1 MVEANKLIHRRSHYL
16 IIGSILVCF
25 GMKIVLNFF
34 LYGRTPQDFA
44 PDENTY
50 SKLNDWIFSGGNAG
64 EFPLSGGDLFYT
76 SLSFNLPTQ
85 FLIYIGIPSI
95 FAIRLISSIYSLFC
109 ALLIYKFLLDQKET
123 FYKKDQTKVFNA
135 IIPILVLIYLTLPSH
150 FIWSSLGLRESANE
164 FWLLAGF
171 YALKSIIKDINKKIN
186 YLYLFATTI
195 VLFYSRPETSY
206 VFMFTAFIIGIYF
219 LVSKRKILLLL
230 SIISAYI
237 FITVSFAYSLGKMVD
252 SSTPKDSQYTI
263 TNQKVQSTFT
273 KPIDQLADINN
284 QVRGKKKGAN
294 TAIPTYSC
302 PILVEKNLMSY
313 GCLIY
318 NLPKT
323 SWDYV
328 YRPFFIV
335 DDLNTNIKKFVAVEN
350 IFWIMIFMLVYL
362 RGIYLWKYIKKNLIF
377 LSFIIFITT
386 FVIISGVFE
395 GNFGTAFRHKSLL
408 LPLLLI
414 TTQSLFFD
422 KQKRS
427 SRENFRFNSSR
438 KI

>member
-1 MVEANKLIHRRSHYL
+1 MVEANKSIHRRSHYL

-85 FLIYIGIPSI
+85 FIIYIGIPSI

-123 FYKKDQTKVFNA
+123 FYKKDQSKVFNA
-135 IIPILVLIYLTLPSH
+135 IIPILVLVYLTLPSH

-252 SSTPKDSQYTI
+252 SSI
-263 TNQKVQSTFT
+263 NQNVQSTFT
-273 KPIDQLADINN
+273 KPIDQLANINN

-294 TAIPTYSC
+294 TARPTYSC

-362 RGIYLWKYIKKNLIF
+362 RVIYLWKYIKNNLIF

>member
-1 MVEANKLIHRRSHYL
+1 MVEANKLIHRRSHDL

-34 LYGRTPQDFA
+34 LYGRTPHDFA

-50 SKLNDWIFSGGNAG
+50 SKLNDWIFSGGSAG
-64 EFPLSGGDLFYT
+64 DFPLSGGDLFYT
-76 SLSFNLPTQ
+76 SLSFNMPTQ

-123 FYKKDQTKVFNA
+123 LYKKDHSKVFNA

-263 TNQKVQSTFT
+263 TNQNVQSTFT
-273 KPIDQLADINN
+273 KPIDQLSNIKIAAD
-284 QVRGKKKGAN
+284 QRKDDAN
-294 TAIPTYSC
+294 TATPNYSC
-302 PILVEKNLMSY
+302 PILIKNNLMSY

-362 RGIYLWKYIKKNLIF
+362 RGIYLWKYIKNNLIF

-427 SRENFRFNSSR
+427 SRESFRFNSSR

>member
-16 IIGSILVCF
+16 IIGSILVCY

-123 FYKKDQTKVFNA
+123 FYKKDQSKVFNA

-171 YALKSIIKDINKKIN
+171 YALKLIIKDINKKIN

-237 FITVSFAYSLGKMVD
+237 FITVSFAYSF
-252 SSTPKDSQYTI
+252 QYTI
-263 TNQKVQSTFT
+263 TNQNVQSTFT

-313 GCLIY
+313 GCSIY

-362 RGIYLWKYIKKNLIF
+362 RGIYLWKYIKNNLIF

>member
-1 MVEANKLIHRRSHYL
+1 MVETNKLIHRRSHYL

-50 SKLNDWIFSGGNAG
+50 SKLNDWIFSGGKAG

-76 SLSFNLPTQ
+76 SLTFNLPTQ

-123 FYKKDQTKVFNA
+123 LYKKDHSKVFNA

-237 FITVSFAYSLGKMVD
+237 FVTISFANALGNLVVN
-252 SSTPKDSQYTI
+252 TPSKDSPYSI
-263 TNQKVQSTFT
+263 TNENVRTSFT
-273 KPIDQLADINN
+273 KPLDQLSSIEIISNSRKEDA
-284 QVRGKKKGAN
+284 K
-294 TAIPTYSC
+294 TATPTYSC
-302 PILVEKNLMSY
+302 PILIEKNLKSF
-313 GCLIY
+313 GCMIY
-318 NLPKT
+318 KLPKT
-323 SWDYV
+323 SLDYV

-335 DDLNTNIKKFVAVEN
+335 DVLDSNVKKFVAVEN
-350 IFWIMIFMLVYL
+350 IFWILIFMLVYL
-362 RGIYLWKYIKKNLIF
+362 RGIYLWKDVKNNLNFVSLIM
-377 LSFIIFITT
+377 FITT

-414 TTQSLFFD
+414 TTQYLFFD
-422 KQKRS
+422 KKKESR
-427 SRENFRFNSSR
+427 RENFRFKSLR

>member
-50 SKLNDWIFSGGNAG
+50 SKLNDWIFSGGNTG
-64 EFPLSGGDLFYT
+64 DFPLSGGDLFYT

-123 FYKKDQTKVFNA
+123 FYKKDQSKVFNA

-230 SIISAYI
+230 SIILAYI
-237 FITVSFAYSLGKMVD
+237 FVTVSFAYSLGKMVD
-252 SSTPKDSQYTI
+252 SSTAEDNQNVQY
-263 TNQKVQSTFT
+263 TFT

-294 TAIPTYSC
+294 TARPTYSC

-362 RGIYLWKYIKKNLIF
+362 RGVYLWKYIKNNLIV

-422 KQKRS
+422 KQKGS
-427 SRENFRFNSSR
+427 SRENFRLNSSR

>member
-195 VLFYSRPETSY
+195 VLFYSRPETTY

-252 SSTPKDSQYTI
+252 SSI
-263 TNQKVQSTFT
+263 NQNVQSTFT
-273 KPIDQLADINN
+273 KPIDQLANINN

-362 RGIYLWKYIKKNLIF
+362 RVIYLWKYIKNNLIF